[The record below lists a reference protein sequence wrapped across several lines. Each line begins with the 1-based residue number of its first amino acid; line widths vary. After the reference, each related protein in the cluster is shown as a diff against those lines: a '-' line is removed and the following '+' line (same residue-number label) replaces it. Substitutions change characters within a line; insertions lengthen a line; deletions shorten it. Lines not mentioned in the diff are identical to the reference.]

1 MKLRVL
7 IADDHKLFRQGLIS
21 LLNTQDD
28 FVEIVGQ
35 AETGREAVDMSVS
48 LQPDIILLD
57 IFMPEG
63 NGLEAARL
71 IREKAPNVKI
81 VILTSSEDDE
91 HLAKAVQIG
100 VAGFLLK
107 NLDREELFELLG
119 GIEAGEAAITRTMA
133 AKLLKKSIRERTET
147 DDGEKL
153 TDREI
158 DVLRL
163 VAQGASNS
171 DVSEKLGVT
180 INTIK
185 THLKHIFDKLQIDNR
200 TQAATY
206 ALKTGL
212 VSSLGEK
219 ESEFKNHP
227 KG

>member
-28 FVEIVGQ
+28 FVEIVGE
-35 AETGREAVDMSVS
+35 AETGREAVEMSVA
-48 LQPDIILLD
+48 LQPEIILLD

-91 HLAKAVQIG
+91 HLAEAVQIG
-100 VAGFLLK
+100 VSGYLLK

-133 AKLLKKSIRERTET
+133 AKLLKRTVRERTET
-147 DDGEKL
+147 GEGEKL

-163 VAQGASNS
+163 VARGASNS
-171 DVSEKLGVT
+171 EVADKLGVT
-180 INTIK
+180 INTVK

-219 ESEFKNHP
+219 ESESKNHP
-227 KG
+227 